1 MKAEQELQET
11 QGRLQAFAEHSRDM
25 IYLVRLQPNRRYE
38 YVSPASTEIY
48 GYTPEEFYADSKL
61 LLKIVHPES
70 RAALRQRRKARVSKQ
85 ELTDTLPKRFFK
97 KNGSIVWVETQAV
110 AIRDEGGTIVAVE
123 AVTRDVTER

>member
-70 RAALRQRRKARVSKQ
+70 RAALRQRRKARISKQ
-85 ELTDTLPKRFFK
+85 ELTDTLPNRFFK
-97 KNGSIVWVETQAV
+97 KTKAFLQEE
-110 AIRDEGGTIVAVE
+110 RKHCLGGDAGGCHSG
-123 AVTRDVTER
+123 

>member
-1 MKAEQELQET
+1 MRKDGSEFPAEASIAKAGQEGSERLFIILRDISDRVKAEQELQET

-61 LLKIVHPES
+61 LLKGVKHGYRNRS
-70 RAALRQRRKARVSKQ
+70 
-85 ELTDTLPKRFFK
+85 
-97 KNGSIVWVETQAV
+97 
-110 AIRDEGGTIVAVE
+110 
-123 AVTRDVTER
+123 